1 MRNRVVTQLVAGASA
16 IVVATLCLATDAIQ
30 AQSPSSYRA
39 PRSQNGDGKPD
50 VSGIWQAVNTANWD
64 IQDHGPQKGPLFQLG
79 AMFAVPPGRGV
90 VEGNEIPYL
99 PAALERRKQNFAKR
113 ILTEPRDRE
122 IGDPELKCYMPG
134 VPRATYMPYP
144 FQILQGAQ
152 DFLIVYQFAKSS
164 RIVHMNKKSESTVD
178 SWMGWSNGR
187 WEGDTLVIDV
197 TGLNGEAWL
206 DRAGNFVS
214 SSAHLVERYTPISA
228 NHLNYEVT
236 IEDPAVFS
244 RAWKMSMPLYRRM
257 EKDAILLEYNCV
269 EFAEEALYGTIRT
282 QTRP

>member
-1 MRNRVVTQLVAGASA
+1 MGNRVMAQLVAGASA
-16 IVVATLCLATDAIQ
+16 IVLATFCLATDAIP

-39 PRSQNGDGKPD
+39 PRSKNGDGKPD

-90 VEGNEIPYL
+90 VDGNEIPYL
-99 PAALERRKQNFAKR
+99 AAALERKKQNFAKR
-113 ILTEPRDRE
+113 ILTDPRDRE

-152 DFLIVYQFAKSS
+152 DILIVYQFAKAS

-214 SSAHLVERYTPISA
+214 SSAHLVERYTPMSA

-236 IEDPAVFS
+236 IEDPAVFQ
-244 RAWKMSMPLYRRM
+244 RPWKMSMPLYRRM
-257 EKDAILLEYNCV
+257 EKDAIVLEYNCV

-282 QTRP
+282 QTKP